1 MKYKQICDC
10 VETGRRVSAW
20 LFALNGIGKSVV
32 LPLCLCSQSAL
43 RTVLYIYPC
52 GQRNGTSN
60 LFNRTI
66 LFLVMFISFLF
77 VAGKKRRNEPKK
89 RKTRRRLTRTI
100 FDGFQ
105 VVAFANSLCSDT
117 LGDYYRM

>member
-1 MKYKQICDC
+1 
-10 VETGRRVSAW
+10 
-20 LFALNGIGKSVV
+20 
-32 LPLCLCSQSAL
+32 
-43 RTVLYIYPC
+43 
-52 GQRNGTSN
+52 
-60 LFNRTI
+60 
-66 LFLVMFISFLF
+66 MFISFLF

-89 RKTRRRLTRTI
+89 RKTRRHLTGTI